1 VQCGLPC
8 DGNVCLPCNN
18 SGPPVSNSSDDVVS
32 NSSDEKSDDDDNDD
46 LSIYSLVI
54 DDETQNDIEAIARGM
69 SDNCSTV

>member
-1 VQCGLPC
+1 MQRGLPC
-8 DGNVCLPCNN
+8 DGDVCLPCNN
-18 SGPPVSNSSDDVVS
+18 FGTPVSSSSDVT
-32 NSSDEKSDDDDNDD
+32 NSSDEKLDDDNDD